1 MLSGRLDGLGDG
13 PFTRLD
19 KLLAQAAPA
28 ADRARIDL
36 ALGEPRQ
43 EFPAFVAQVVQ
54 RHASEWGRYPALRGS
69 APFRAAVVEYLR
81 RRYRL
86 PEGLLDAERHVVP
99 LCGSREGLFLIAQVV
114 VPQAGKEKAVVLIP
128 NPYYVAYAG
137 AAIGAGAEPVFVP
150 ATAAT
155 GYLPDFAALPDSVL
169 RRTRLCYLCSPSNP
183 QGSVASASY
192 LERLVQ
198 LARDHDF
205 VLAVDECY
213 GEIYQDRPPIGA
225 LEVCAR
231 PGGSLDN
238 VVVFHSLSKRS
249 SVPGLRS
256 GFAAGDAKIINSFA
270 RWRAYAAPTLAG
282 PVQAA
287 SAALWADDAHVA
299 ATRQAY
305 AEKFVVAERMLGNRF
320 GYRRPDGT
328 FFVWLNVGNGEQA
341 TRRLW
346 SEAALRV
353 MPGAYLSFGDGDD
366 NPGAPY
372 IRVALVDD
380 LATTTDALTRI
391 SETLEK
397 PH

>member
-19 KLLAQAAPA
+19 KLLAPVAPA
-28 ADRARIDL
+28 ANRPRIDL

-43 EFPAFVAQVVQ
+43 SFPPFVAQAVHE
-54 RHASEWGRYPALRGS
+54 HAAEWGRYPALRGS
-69 APFRAAVVEYLR
+69 PAFRTAVADYLR

-86 PEGLLDAERHVVP
+86 PEGLVDAERNIVP
-99 LCGSREGLFLIAQVV
+99 LSGSREGLFLIAQVV
-114 VPQAGKEKAVVLIP
+114 VPAARAEKPVVLIP

-137 AAIGAGAEPVFVP
+137 AAVGSGAEPVFVA

-155 GYLPDFAALPDSVL
+155 GHLPDFAALSESVL

-183 QGSVASASY
+183 QGSVAGAAY
-192 LERLVQ
+192 LERLIR
-198 LARDHDF
+198 LARQYDF

-213 GEIYQDRPPIGA
+213 GEIYQARPPIGA

-231 PGGSLDN
+231 PNGGLDN

-256 GFAAGDAKIINSFA
+256 GFAAGDAKIIAAFA
-270 RWRAYAAPTLAG
+270 RFRAYAGPTLPG
-282 PVQAA
+282 PIQAA

-299 ATRQAY
+299 EARRAY
-305 AEKFVVAERMLGNRF
+305 AAKFDVAERVLGNRF
-320 GYRRPDGT
+320 GFRRPEGT
-328 FFVWLNVGNGEQA
+328 FFLWLDVANGEQA
-341 TRRLW
+341 ARKLW

-353 MPGAYLSFGDGDD
+353 MPGAYLGFGEGAD
-366 NPGAPY
+366 NPGHAY

-380 LATTTDALTRI
+380 LATTTDAVERI
-391 SETLEK
+391 SETLAK

>member
-19 KLLAQAAPA
+19 GLLASLTPA
-28 ADRARIDL
+28 ACRLRIDL

-43 EFPAFVAQVVQ
+43 EFPAFVAAVVQ
-54 RHASEWGRYPALRGS
+54 RHADEWGRYPALRGS
-69 APFRAAVVEYLR
+69 APFRGAVVEYLR
-81 RRYRL
+81 RRYSL
-86 PEGLLDAERHVVP
+86 PEGMLEADRHVVP
-99 LCGSREGLFLIAQVV
+99 LCGSREGLFLIAQAV
-114 VPQAGKEKAVVLIP
+114 VPPANKEKPVVLIP

-155 GYLPDFAALPDSVL
+155 GHLPEFSLLPDSVL

-183 QGSVASASY
+183 QGSAASTAY

-198 LARDHDF
+198 LAREHNF

-213 GEIYQDRPPIGA
+213 GEIYHDRPPIGA

-231 PGGSLDN
+231 TGGSLDN

-256 GFAAGDAKIINSFA
+256 GFAAGDAKIINSFV

-299 ATRQAY
+299 ATREAY
-305 AEKFVVAERMLGNRF
+305 AEKFAVAERMLGNRF
-320 GYRRPDGT
+320 SYRRPDGT
-328 FFVWLNVGNGEQA
+328 FFVWLDVGDGEEA

-346 SEAALRV
+346 KEAALRV
-353 MPGAYLSFGDGDD
+353 MPGAYLSFGAGAD
-366 NPGAPY
+366 NPGASY

-391 SETLEK
+391 GETLAK
-397 PH
+397 PL

>member
-19 KLLAQAAPA
+19 KLLAAVVPA
-28 ADRARIDL
+28 GHRPKIDL

-43 EFPAFVAQVVQ
+43 EFPAFVAEVVQ
-54 RHASEWGRYPALRGS
+54 RHRNEWGRYPALRGS
-69 APFRAAVVEYLR
+69 TPFRAAVIDYLR

-86 PEGLLDAERHVVP
+86 PEGMLDAERNVVP

-114 VPQAGKEKAVVLIP
+114 VPPAGTEKPAVLIP

-137 AAIGAGAEPVFVP
+137 AAIGAGAEPVFVA
-150 ATAAT
+150 ATAAS
-155 GYLPDFAALPDSVL
+155 GHLPDFAALPEPVL
-169 RRTRLCYLCSPSNP
+169 RRTRLCYLCTPSNP
-183 QGSVASASY
+183 QGSVASAAY
-192 LERLVQ
+192 LERLVR
-198 LARDHDF
+198 LARQHDF

-213 GEIYQDRPPIGA
+213 GEIYQDRPPVGA

-231 PGGSLDN
+231 LGGSLDN

-256 GFAAGDAKIINSFA
+256 GFAAGDAKILNSFA

-282 PVQAA
+282 PIQAA
-287 SAALWADDAHVA
+287 SAVLWADDAHVA
-299 ATRQAY
+299 VTRRAY
-305 AEKFVVAERMLGNRF
+305 AEKFALAERTLGNRF

-328 FFVWLNVGNGEQA
+328 FFVWLDVGNGEDAAQ
-341 TRRLW
+341 RLW

-353 MPGAYLSFGDGDD
+353 MPGAYLSFGHDTV

-391 SETLEK
+391 SETLAK